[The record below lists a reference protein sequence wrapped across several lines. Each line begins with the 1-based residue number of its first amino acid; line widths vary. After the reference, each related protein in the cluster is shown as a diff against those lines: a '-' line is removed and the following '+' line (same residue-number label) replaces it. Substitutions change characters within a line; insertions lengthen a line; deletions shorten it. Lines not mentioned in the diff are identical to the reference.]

1 MTTFTGSNH
10 PPTEHIIVE
19 DVDFDD
25 FTIAVSILL
34 QLKMLGIT
42 KRVMYRSY
50 LLLEARRNEQL
61 NTDKISVLRARQ
73 IFFEQIY
80 RLLLNRKYGPAKSR
94 NEALENLS

>member
-80 RLLLNRKYGPAKSR
+80 RLLLNRK
-94 NEALENLS
+94 

>member
-25 FTIAVSILL
+25 YPIAVSILL

-42 KRVMYRSY
+42 KRVMYRPH

-61 NTDKISVLRARQ
+61 NTDKISVLRG
-73 IFFEQIY
+73 F
-80 RLLLNRKYGPAKSR
+80 
-94 NEALENLS
+94 

>member
-25 FTIAVSILL
+25 FTIAVSIL
-34 QLKMLGIT
+34 QFEMLGIT
-42 KRVMYRSY
+42 KRVMYRPY

-61 NTDKISVLRARQ
+61 NTDKISVLRG
-73 IFFEQIY
+73 F
-80 RLLLNRKYGPAKSR
+80 
-94 NEALENLS
+94 